1 MTSISDIEAKIDAV
15 SPDRGPDKAA
25 ADYLQLAE
33 NVLEIWLEAHD
44 KPPTQDTK
52 EGFRLLA
59 LHRQGAK
66 GDGSFNACRET
77 CRELCY
83 RYNLVKQAN
92 HAPEKLAA
100 AQQMTLLTRHLYLF
114 ISGKMQVSGL
124 GDFCCASKPLR
135 INEQQLH

>member
-1 MTSISDIEAKIDAV
+1 VTTIGELEAEIDAV
-15 SPDRGPDKAA
+15 DPANGPDQAA
-25 ADYLQLAE
+25 ERYLALAE
-33 NVLEIWLEAHD
+33 NVMELWLEAHG
-44 KPPTQDTK
+44 KPSTDDTK

-59 LHRQGAK
+59 LHRLGAK

-83 RYNLVKQAN
+83 RYNLVKQAE
-92 HAPEKLAA
+92 HAPDKLAA
-100 AQQMTLLTRHLYLF
+100 VKQMTLLTRHLYLF

-135 INEQQLH
+135 NDEQQLH